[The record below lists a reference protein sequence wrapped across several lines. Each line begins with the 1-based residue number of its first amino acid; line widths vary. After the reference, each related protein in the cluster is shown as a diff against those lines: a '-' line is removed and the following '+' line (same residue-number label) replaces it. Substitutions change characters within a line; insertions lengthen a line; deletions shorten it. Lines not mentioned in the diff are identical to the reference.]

1 MTDPTKTPA
10 GWHDDGSGNLRYW
23 DGNGWTEHTAP
34 GPSSTSGDPVVAQAD
49 TTTATDA
56 TMASTSV
63 AADAPQHTWS
73 FDELTSTQPV
83 QPYST
88 GAYGQEA
95 PPAGAPFTEP
105 SNPKPHVLGIIAL
118 VVATIGFVFG
128 CIPGALIVGWVLLP
142 IALVLSIA
150 ALFLKGA
157 KWPAITGLVVSIVGA
172 MVATVVYFVF
182 VSTAITD
189 AMTEAFD
196 QFDEVIAEA
205 SEAAEAPDDLDESAS
220 QPAPDALGTLSFGE
234 TNVWENGVQLSV
246 SAPEP
251 YTPSE
256 AAVGADLP
264 DNLVFTITIRNNS
277 SENLE
282 PSPFPQL
289 SSGGQEAGQIFD
301 VMADGQSVS
310 VPPTT
315 VVLPGQ
321 SVSWRAAWSVA
332 DPNALTMQVAPNFEY
347 EDAIF
352 TNIQ

>member
-1 MTDPTKTPA
+1 MTDPTKTEA
-10 GWHDDGSGNLRYW
+10 GWYDDGSGNLRFW
-23 DGNGWTEHTAP
+23 DGNGWTDHRAPAADAQPTLPYGVGSAATAP
-34 GPSSTSGDPVVAQAD
+34 
-49 TTTATDA
+49 TDGYG
-56 TMASTSV
+56 TP
-63 AADAPQHTWS
+63 DAPQHTWS

-83 QPYST
+83 QPYSADD
-88 GAYGQEA
+88 GPEIPRSAA
-95 PPAGAPFTEP
+95 IFTQP

-128 CIPGALIVGWVLLP
+128 SCPGALIVGLVLLP

-157 KWPAITGLVVSIVGA
+157 KWPACTGLVVSIVGA

-220 QPAPDALGTLSFGE
+220 QPAPDALGALSFGE

-277 SENLE
+277 SEHLE